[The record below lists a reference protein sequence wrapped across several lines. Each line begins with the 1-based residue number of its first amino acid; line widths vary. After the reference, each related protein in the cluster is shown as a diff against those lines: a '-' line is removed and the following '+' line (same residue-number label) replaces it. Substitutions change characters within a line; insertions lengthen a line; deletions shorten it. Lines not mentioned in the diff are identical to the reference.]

1 MEFDSVSSTDEALCL
16 SHIRDAHL
24 LRRLASFAGGGE
36 CVLCAAGAQRLYEQ
50 VVSFEHLARVVYVTM
65 LQSHDHEG
73 FYIDGEQLLEPLTT
87 ADVVASLLADAI
99 EFDFVDRIYET
110 VASLIHEDLDWFVPF
125 DMDHEA
131 GIEFEWNDFEDS
143 IKHESRM
150 LAAPR
155 DGAHPE
161 SAAEKNYAFVKSLLV
176 LAEERMGLV
185 RTYARGTKLYRA
197 RTERDAREFELKAKK
212 APAREL
218 GAAPR
223 DRASAGRMNAQ
234 GIPAFYVALDAATA
248 CAEVSAHSPYDE
260 AVVGTFVL
268 QQPLRILDLTTV
280 PATRSIFDD
289 SPVQDG
295 DERLNSLSFYVERI
309 TQPVILDG
317 NHPVDYAP
325 TQVLTDAIREWAEPR
340 VDGIAYP
347 SRVSEKGGT
356 NVVLFYSDR
365 MWFESP
371 EEPSSRFE
379 RMVREVE
386 HGRRTSLFRID
397 PKTVR
402 RYQVSRQISV
412 RRNK

>member
-1 MEFDSVSSTDEALCL
+1 MNDPFAAASESLCL
-16 SHIRDAHL
+16 SHVSDAHL
-24 LRRLASFAGGGE
+24 LNRLAEYAGDGECLICEAGG
-36 CVLCAAGAQRLYEQ
+36 QRPSGQ
-50 VVSFEHLARVVYVTM
+50 VVGFERLATVVHTTM

-73 FYIDGEQLLEPLTT
+73 FYVDGEQMLAPLTT
-87 ADVVASLLADAI
+87 ADVVASLLGDAI
-99 EFDFVDRIYET
+99 ELDAVDRVSET
-110 VASLIHEDLDWFVPF
+110 VASLIDEDLDWFVPY

-131 GIEFEWNDFEDS
+131 GVEFEWNDFEDS

-155 DGAHPE
+155 DGSLPK

-185 RTYARGTKLYRA
+185 RTYARGTKVYRA

-234 GIPAFYVALDAATA
+234 GVPMFYVALDAATA
-248 CAEVSAHSPYDE
+248 CAEVAAHSPYDE
-260 AVVGTFVL
+260 VVVGTFVL
-268 QQPLRILDLTTV
+268 QQPLRVLDLTTV

-289 SPVQDG
+289 SPTQDG

-325 TQVLTDAIREWAEPR
+325 TQVLTDAIREWADPR

-397 PKTVR
+397 PRTVR
-402 RYQVSRQISV
+402 RYRVSRQISV